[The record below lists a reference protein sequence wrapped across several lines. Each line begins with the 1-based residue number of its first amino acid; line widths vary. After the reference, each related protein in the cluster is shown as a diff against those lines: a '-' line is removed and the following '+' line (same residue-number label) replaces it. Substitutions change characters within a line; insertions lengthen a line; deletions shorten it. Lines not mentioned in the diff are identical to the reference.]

1 VSVAPASRLTGH
13 AAALAETHLLRGLPE
28 DQLLELAPLFFRREL
43 PAGVTL
49 FREGDPGRSM
59 LILHSGAVEVAR
71 RLPGRELALAA
82 VGATEALGEMA
93 LVSGQPRSATVRT
106 TLPTVAYELEA
117 GTFARLRSDGRPVA
131 VELIRRIGEGAV
143 RRLRERTVGI
153 ARSLEEQVG
162 MGPPRLGPSQPARLH
177 AAASPETDADYLA
190 GILFFQGLTPAAV
203 AEFTSGLQ
211 QLDAERGAL
220 VVHEGE
226 RPRALLLILRGAL
239 ETTIRRAER
248 VQRLRL
254 AGPGRAAAHLG
265 VIDPG
270 SSPVTVR
277 ARERSVLL
285 EVPRER
291 LHKMVNSPTR
301 EDRILTAALHTD
313 VVLALYAA
321 QRPMPEMLAADWDKR

>member
-1 VSVAPASRLTGH
+1 MSVAPASRLTGH

-177 AAASPETDADYLA
+177 AAANPETDADYLA

-203 AEFTSGLQ
+203 AEHVVTAVTEDRFWILPSREW
-211 QLDAERGAL
+211 LDL
-220 VVHEGE
+220 
-226 RPRALLLILRGAL
+226 
-239 ETTIRRAER
+239 
-248 VQRLRL
+248 
-254 AGPGRAAAHLG
+254 AAARWDSIHAGENPSRPEQMPGLPPTSQLFAEM
-265 VIDPG
+265 IDAVLRE
-270 SSPVTVR
+270 SP
-277 ARERSVLL
+277 E
-285 EVPRER
+285 
-291 LHKMVNSPTR
+291 
-301 EDRILTAALHTD
+301 
-313 VVLALYAA
+313 
-321 QRPMPEMLAADWDKR
+321 